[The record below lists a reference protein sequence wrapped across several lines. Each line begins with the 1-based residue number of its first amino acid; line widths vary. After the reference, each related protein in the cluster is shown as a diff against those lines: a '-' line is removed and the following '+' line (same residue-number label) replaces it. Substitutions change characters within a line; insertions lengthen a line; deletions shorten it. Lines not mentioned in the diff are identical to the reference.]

1 MHSILGGTRLPDEI
15 LVVDQSDGTDTRDAV
30 VGIGVGA
37 VVIKDVPSGATAVG
51 NPARIIVKA

>member
-1 MHSILGGTRLPDEI
+1 MPDEI